1 MRPFNVVFIY
11 ELLRDI
17 SLLKSFSI
25 EVHIKLPVVSSLTL
39 GDLYDYLG
47 AGSLCSAVF

>member
-25 EVHIKLPVVSSLTL
+25 KVHIKLPVVASLAQ
-39 GDLYDYLG
+39 GDLNEYLG

>member
-25 EVHIKLPVVSSLTL
+25 KVHIKLPVVASLTQ
-39 GDLYDYLG
+39 GDLNEYLG
-47 AGSLCSAVF
+47 TGSLCSAVF